1 MKAGPL
7 MSWDIFMSGYHRT
20 MQRLDDWQKLKQLAD
35 EHAWRIDWD
44 LEEMLVKQGKVAL
57 VTDTAQIIRFATDNM
72 FDMNGYTPEEIIG
85 KKPSIFQGDE
95 TSVQVRKEIRM
106 AIQQL
111 KPFRGTLI
119 NYRKDGTIYN
129 CEVEEYPVFT
139 IEKKHTHFIAF
150 ERIYAA

>member
-7 MSWDIFMSGYHRT
+7 MSWDIFMGGYHRT

-35 EHAWRIDWD
+35 KNAWRVDWD
-44 LEEMLVKQGKVAL
+44 LEELIVKEGKVAL
-57 VTDTAQIIRFATDNM
+57 VTDPSQIIRFATESM
-72 FDMNGYTPEEIIG
+72 FEMNGYMPKEVIG
-85 KKPSIFQGDE
+85 KKPSIFQGVA
-95 TSVQVRKEIRM
+95 TSLDVRKEIRT

-119 NYRKDGTIYN
+119 NYRKDGTLYH
-129 CEVEEYPVFT
+129 CEVEEFPVFN
-139 IEKKHTHFIAF
+139 IENKHTHFIAF